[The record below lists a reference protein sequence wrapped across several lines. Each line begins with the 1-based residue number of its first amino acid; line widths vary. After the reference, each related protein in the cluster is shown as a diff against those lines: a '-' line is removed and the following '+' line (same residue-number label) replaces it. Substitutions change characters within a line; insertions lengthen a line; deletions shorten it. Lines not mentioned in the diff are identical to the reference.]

1 MNLRAMR
8 TAIWAAAGIFIVAVS
23 VFFAVQR
30 GEDEQAQQLQA
41 NSKIGAPFELIDQ
54 NGEPITEKAMAGK
67 PAMVFFGFTH
77 CPDVCPTTLLET
89 ATWLAELGEEGE
101 TIQPFFITVDPERDT
116 PEIMK
121 AYVEN
126 FSDRVTGITGDPD
139 KVAKLAEAWHVYNKK
154 VPLDGGDYTMDH
166 TASVF
171 LVDSEGNFRGTIAF
185 GENSDAALA
194 KLKRLATL

>member
-1 MNLRAMR
+1 MR

-126 FSDRVTGITGDPD
+126 FSDRVTGITGDPE

>member
-1 MNLRAMR
+1 MR

-54 NGEPITEKAMAGK
+54 NGAPITEKAMAGK

-194 KLKRLATL
+194 KLKRLATF

>member
-1 MNLRAMR
+1 MR

-139 KVAKLAEAWHVYNKK
+139 KVAKLTEAWHVYNKK

-194 KLKRLATL
+194 KLKRLATF

>member
-1 MNLRAMR
+1 MR
-8 TAIWAAAGIFIVAVS
+8 TAIWTTAGIVLVAVA

-30 GEDEQAQQLQA
+30 GEDGKAQRLQA

-89 ATWLAELGEEGE
+89 ATWLGELGKEGE
-101 TIQPFFITVDPERDT
+101 TIQPFFITIDPERDT

-126 FSDRVTGITGDPD
+126 FSDRVTGITGNPD
-139 KVAKLAEAWHVYNKK
+139 KIAKLAEAWHVYHKK
-154 VPLDGGDYTMDH
+154 IPLDGGGYTMDH

-185 GENSDAALA
+185 SENSDAALA

>member
-1 MNLRAMR
+1 MTIKKKR
-8 TAIWAAAGIFIVAVS
+8 TVIWAINGVALLAIVA
-23 VFFAVQR
+23 FFIFQPAN
-30 GEDEQAQQLQA
+30 EKNASILQA
-41 NSKIGAPFELIDQ
+41 GSKIGAPFELIDHFGQ
-54 NGEPITEKAMAGK
+54 PITEAAMTGQ
-67 PAMVFFGFTH
+67 PTIVFFGFTH

-89 ATWLAELGEEGE
+89 ATWLAELGEDGK

-139 KVAKLAEAWHVYNKK
+139 KIAKLAQAWHVYNKK
-154 VPLDGGDYTMDH
+154 VPLDGGGYTMDH

-185 GENSDAALA
+185 GEDSDAALA

>member
-1 MNLRAMR
+1 MR

-30 GEDEQAQQLQA
+30 GEDEKVQQLQA

>member
-126 FSDRVTGITGDPD
+126 FSDRVTGITGDPE